1 MIQRRIFG
9 NPQKH
14 HNTNFSPPLYQTLQI
29 TKLFKQN
36 KRQFRITAKA
46 AATREPGK
54 LESPG
59 FNQKNNNEP
68 IRKTV
73 VRPELLSTPNT
84 VIIIYSHS
92 NITPTPTINSRRQ
105 KQNIPVSVFHYYTI
119 STTYSPTFIHYP
131 ISTQPPP
138 RHPAIHPTQAPT
150 PTPASPT
157 QAPQPRSSTR
167 AQGLQSQVVPG
178 GVVVVVRSSSKE
190 QWQQQGVVVRS
201 SGKEQWRRGERETP
215 PPDTTGYHHH
225 TGPLTG
231 WGSRGL
237 GTRVMV
243 EGRESQGE
251 GERVMEEGKSDGGKE
266 GWRERGME
274 GKRDG
279 GKEGI
284 LRNQQ

>member
-14 HNTNFSPPLYQTLQI
+14 HNTNFSPPCYHTLQF
-29 TKLFKQN
+29 TKVFKQN
-36 KRQFRITAKA
+36 KRYFRITAKA

-54 LESPG
+54 LECPG

-178 GVVVVVRSSSKE
+178 GVVVVVRSSGSS
-190 QWQQQGVVVRS
+190 GGVVRS
-201 SGKEQWRRGERETP
+201 SGSSKEQWRRGERDTRTRP
-215 PPDTTGYHHH
+215 RDTT
-225 TGPLTG
+225 
-231 WGSRGL
+231 
-237 GTRVMV
+237 TRPQDHLLV
-243 EGRESQGE
+243 
-251 GERVMEEGKSDGGKE
+251 GG
-266 GWRERGME
+266 
-274 GKRDG
+274 RDG
-279 GKEGI
+279 FGEESVKVEV
-284 LRNQQ
+284 R